1 MAERHVSI
9 PKPFSTGDIT
19 EWFQRFEI
27 CCKANGWNDETKAV
41 KLPTL
46 LEGEALA
53 IWLELNEEEQ
63 GDYKT
68 AKKLLCKRIMPMEF
82 ISLEDFHKRTYRQG
96 ESLSVFLHDL
106 KKYLS
111 AAMPNLEAS
120 ARNQLLLHQ
129 LLVGLPSSISKQLR
143 ATGDTTNVDRV
154 LERARLLIMMEDQPG
169 RAAVVS
175 EPSNEVVL
183 MKEQLT
189 ELTEQ
194 VALLTTS
201 RECQQPVVRCFYCN
215 QPGHTQRQCQAYR
228 SQFRQQPRHCYN
240 CGKVGHLERDCRQR
254 QGNFKG
260 APAQATGRPNY

>member
-27 CCKANGWNDETKAV
+27 CCRANSWNDEAKAV
-41 KLPTL
+41 KLPTV

-53 IWLELNEEEQ
+53 VWLELSEEEQ

-68 AKKLLCKRIMPMEF
+68 AKKLLCKKIMPMEF
-82 ISLEDFHKRTYRQG
+82 ISLDEFHKRAFREG
-96 ESLSVFLHDL
+96 ESLSVFFHDL
-106 KKYLS
+106 KKLLS

-129 LLVGLPSSISKQLR
+129 LLAGLPSSISKQLR
-143 ATGDTTNVDRV
+143 ATGDTTNLDGV
-154 LERARLLIMMEDQPG
+154 LERARLLIMIEDHPEQ
-169 RAAVVS
+169 AAVVS
-175 EPSNEVVL
+175 QPSTEVLL
-183 MKEQLT
+183 MKEQLA

-201 RECQQPVVRCFYCN
+201 RERQQPAVRCFYCN
-215 QPGHTQRQCQAYR
+215 QPGHIQRQCQAFR
-228 SQFRQQPRHCYN
+228 SHIRQRSCRCYN

-260 APAQATGRPNY
+260 TSVQATRRPNY